1 MSRKISRRKFLQ
13 MSALAAGAAAVGINK
28 TASASTGAP
37 LSAPGVLQG
46 QKYKEA
52 PALAELVKAGK
63 LPPVDQRLPENPLIV
78 QPVQSVGKY
87 GGTWRRGWKGI
98 NDYHTFG
105 RTVYEPMLRWP
116 RDPKGK
122 IQPGLAEKWEWSKD
136 GKELTLFL
144 RKGLKWS
151 NGDPFTADDIVFW
164 WEAIETDTNVTKA
177 VHGEWVVAGEPMKVE
192 KVNET
197 TIKLLFKGP
206 NGLAES
212 VGLAFH
218 GNQWP
223 LGFERFGFFAPSKY
237 LKQFHPKFTPTSD
250 YKAFE
255 DKAFD
260 YNVDRPV
267 MTPWRISKYKAGDTE
282 MIAERNPY
290 YWKVDPEGN
299 QLPYIDQ
306 QRFFLLENNELI
318 NAKGIA
324 GELDMEFR
332 SIDLAKIT
340 VFQENAQK
348 GNYKTALWPNA
359 QASAQSVFFNQSW
372 KDEKYRTL
380 FQNLKFRQAMSIAID
395 RDTINKVSYKGR
407 GTPRTSTVVPDAQE
421 YDPALEKKWAE
432 FDPKKAETVLDEI
445 GLKKGADGFRTFA
458 DGSPLALVMETQD
471 LAGALLDA
479 WQLIAENWNKVGV
492 KTEVKPSQREIY
504 WPKAGNN
511 DVMVATWS
519 LDRGL
524 TPMVDP
530 IYQFPFDERS
540 WMAPAYGTW
549 YKTAG
554 KGGIESNKEF
564 KEVQDLYDQYKANV
578 DPAKQVELAK
588 EIVKRSTE
596 GLWSIGTV
604 GLTPALVVIKN
615 NFKNVMEK
623 FTTDW
628 LIMGPG
634 TMDPCQFY
642 ME

>member
-1 MSRKISRRKFLQ
+1 MS
-13 MSALAAGAAAVGINK
+13 V
-28 TASASTGAP
+28 
-37 LSAPGVLQG
+37 
-46 QKYKEA
+46 
-52 PALAELVKAGK
+52 
-63 LPPVDQRLPENPLIV
+63 
-78 QPVQSVGKY
+78 
-87 GGTWRRGWKGI
+87 
-98 NDYHTFG
+98 
-105 RTVYEPMLRWP
+105 
-116 RDPKGK
+116 
-122 IQPGLAEKWEWSKD
+122 
-136 GKELTLFL
+136 
-144 RKGLKWS
+144 
-151 NGDPFTADDIVFW
+151 
-164 WEAIETDTNVTKA
+164 
-177 VHGEWVVAGEPMKVE
+177 
-192 KVNET
+192 
-197 TIKLLFKGP
+197 
-206 NGLAES
+206 
-212 VGLAFH
+212 
-218 GNQWP
+218 
-223 LGFERFGFFAPSKY
+223 
-237 LKQFHPKFTPTSD
+237 
-250 YKAFE
+250 
-255 DKAFD
+255 
-260 YNVDRPV
+260 
-267 MTPWRISKYKAGDTE
+267 
-282 MIAERNPY
+282 
-290 YWKVDPEGN
+290 
-299 QLPYIDQ
+299 
-306 QRFFLLENNELI
+306 
-318 NAKGIA
+318 
-324 GELDMEFR
+324 
-332 SIDLAKIT
+332 
-340 VFQENAQK
+340 
-348 GNYKTALWPNA
+348 
-359 QASAQSVFFNQSW
+359 
-372 KDEKYRTL
+372 
-380 FQNLKFRQAMSIAID
+380 AID

-407 GTPRTSTVVPDAQE
+407 GTPRTSTVVPQAQE

-432 FDPKKAETVLDEI
+432 FDPKKAETMLDEI
-445 GLKKGADGFRTFA
+445 GLKKGADGFRTFS

-549 YKTAG
+549 YKTGG

-564 KEVQDLYDQYKANV
+564 KEVQDLYEQYKASV
-578 DPAKQVELAK
+578 DPAKQAELAK